1 MGLPSDQQG
10 VLVQQVEQ
18 GSPAGEAGLRGSY
31 KPVVVNG
38 RQLLVGGD
46 VITAMDGLAVNGVED
61 LQAQVQQ
68 AQPGQ
73 EVTLTLLRD
82 GKQVEVPVTL
92 GERPTPTPTP

>member
-1 MGLPSDQQG
+1 MSLSSDQQG
-10 VLVQQVEQ
+10 VLVQQVER
-18 GSPAGEAGLRGSY
+18 GSPADEAGLRGSY

-46 VITAMDGLAVNGVED
+46 VMIAMDGLAVNGV
-61 LQAQVQQ
+61 VQQ

-73 EVTLTLLRD
+73 EVTLTPLRD

-92 GERPTPTPTP
+92 GERPAPTPTP